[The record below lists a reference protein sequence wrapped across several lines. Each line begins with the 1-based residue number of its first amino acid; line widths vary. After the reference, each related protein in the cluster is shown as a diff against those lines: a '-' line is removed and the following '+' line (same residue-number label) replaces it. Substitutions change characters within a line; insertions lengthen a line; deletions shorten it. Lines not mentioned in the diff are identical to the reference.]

1 MLPLVRI
8 VRASDLLKG
17 LPQNP
22 GAWLSASEL
31 QRLQKLQQSAR
42 RDHYLAGHWLA
53 RCLLAELHGG
63 AAADYHLE
71 DRPSL
76 PPMPS
81 ESAPAVQISLSHS
94 GDWIAA
100 ALAEGAIGIDIEQRQ
115 PGRDALLG
123 FQQILLAEGE
133 AEHSLDSDQLLQRW
147 VLKEAWIK
155 RHHGSAL
162 PDQLARIRLRA
173 CAPEHANV
181 IASSTTE
188 LHFAVSADR
197 LNALAYAIGQDATAG
212 YWFAE
217 G

>member
-8 VRASDLLKG
+8 VRISDLLRE
-17 LPQNP
+17 LPPDSNE
-22 GAWLSASEL
+22 WLSASEQRRL
-31 QRLQKLQQSAR
+31 QRFQQSTR

-53 RCLLAELHGG
+53 RCLLAELQGG
-63 AAADYHLE
+63 RAADYRLD
-71 DRPSL
+71 DRPNL
-76 PPMPS
+76 PPRPS
-81 ESAPAVQISLSHS
+81 EQAPAVQLSLSHS

-115 PGRDALLG
+115 PTRDALLG
-123 FQQILLAEGE
+123 FEKILLAEGE
-133 AEHSLDSDQLLQRW
+133 AERSLDSDQLLQRW

-162 PDQLARIRLRA
+162 PDQLARIKLRA